1 MAKSEITVLVVGIL
15 MIIIGM
21 AFRIYVSRN
30 RFYRRG
36 AGGLQGFSSYRKS
49 VIVPAFETILRIIGS
64 LLVIGGL
71 FFCFAVWYNTRGVK
85 HHNSKKFSDTTITTL
100 KKSSKK
106 SR

>member
-15 MIIIGM
+15 MIVIGM

-36 AGGLQGFSSYRKS
+36 EGGLQRFSSYRKS
-49 VIVPAFETILRIIGS
+49 VIIPAFETMLRIIGT

-71 FFCFAVWYNTRGVK
+71 SFCFAVWYNSHGVK
-85 HHNSKKFSDTTITTL
+85 RNNSKKISDTTVVTA